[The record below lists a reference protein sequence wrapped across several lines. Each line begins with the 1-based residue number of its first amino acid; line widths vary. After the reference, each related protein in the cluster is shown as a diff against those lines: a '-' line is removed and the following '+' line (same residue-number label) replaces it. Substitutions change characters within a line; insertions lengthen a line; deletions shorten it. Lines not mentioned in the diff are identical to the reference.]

1 MRHFP
6 QSGRP
11 LKIAV
16 VGTGIAGLSA
26 AWLLSQRHDVTV
38 FEADARIGG
47 HSHTVDAGVDR
58 VDTGFIVYNEATY
71 PNLTA

>member
-6 QSGRP
+6 QSDRP

-38 FEADARIGG
+38 FEADNRIGG
-47 HSHTVDAGVDR
+47 HSHTVDAGR
-58 VDTGFIVYNEATY
+58 RSSRYGLYR
-71 PNLTA
+71 L